1 MEREPVTTAA
11 ARHTAVRHRTR
22 EAFQQRDGDPFSR
35 GEFVRAQ
42 RADGQLTNVPQM
54 RQGGATKAR
63 RTVIGEHHF
72 GAATVSGDA
81 LASQEPTPLRTPEPM
96 REATAP
102 PADAGRRRGGA
113 QSAPV
118 RITRGEEHRTVP
130 GRQ

>member
-1 MEREPVTTAA
+1 MPWSVSRSPQQLPGT
-11 ARHTAVRHRTR
+11 RQSGIGPR

-81 LASQEPTPLRTPEPM
+81 LASQEPTPLRTPELM

-113 QSAPV
+113 QSARV
-118 RITRGEEHRTVP
+118 RITRGSALA
-130 GRQ
+130 